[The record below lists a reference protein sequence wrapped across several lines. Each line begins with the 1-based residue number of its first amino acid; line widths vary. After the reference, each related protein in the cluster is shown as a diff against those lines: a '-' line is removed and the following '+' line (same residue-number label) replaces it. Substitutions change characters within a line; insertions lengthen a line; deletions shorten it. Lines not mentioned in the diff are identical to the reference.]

1 LETVCSHPVYF
12 GNLAHFVA
20 LKQAADIL
28 WEVHDNYQKQTLRNR
43 MYIYGANG
51 RLMLNIPIKHGR
63 GIRQKSA
70 AVLLENNFEWQTNHW
85 RSLCAAYRSSPYF
98 EYYED
103 DFYPLFHTKYERL
116 MDWNLAC
123 MHLVMKLL
131 KWQVNFSKTVGF
143 STVMPPDTM
152 DIRSLAASKKHAFT
166 FESYTQ
172 VFQDKPH
179 IGNLCILDLL
189 FNLGPDANGYL
200 DRQFA
205 LIKPLL
211 KKVQ

>member
-1 LETVCSHPVYF
+1 
-12 GNLAHFVA
+12 
-20 LKQAADIL
+20 
-28 WEVHDNYQKQTLRNR
+28 

-51 RLMLNIPIKHGR
+51 RLMLNIPIKHGK

-70 AVLLENNFEWQTNHW
+70 AVLLENNFEWQTNHL

-103 DFYPLFHTKYERL
+103 DFYTLYHAKYERL
-116 MDWNLAC
+116 MDWNMAC
-123 MHLVMKLL
+123 MHLVVKLL
-131 KWQVNFSKTVGF
+131 KWQVNFTTTQGF
-143 STVMPPDTM
+143 SPDTPPGIL
-152 DIRSLAASKKHAFT
+152 DIRPLAAAKKHVFA

-200 DRQFA
+200 NSQFA
-205 LIKPLL
+205 IMKPLL